1 MKSEKL
7 KIKSEEW
14 MRIWVDKNVV
24 LDKSK
29 EFAFRIIR
37 LYQHLSEKSEYIL
50 SKQILRSG
58 TSIGANL
65 VESQYSISKKEFIS
79 KAQISLKET
88 AETLYWLELLLKG
101 EYIKDAEYKSME
113 KDCKE
118 ILFLLTAIIKS
129 SKKSLKKFDAWMF

>member
-1 MKSEKL
+1 M
-7 KIKSEEW
+7 
-14 MRIWVDKNVV
+14 DNNVV

-37 LYQHLSEKSEYIL
+37 LYQHLSEKSEYVL

-88 AETLYWLELLLKG
+88 AETLYWLEMLLKG
-101 EYIKDAEYKSME
+101 EYINNAEYKSME

-129 SKKSLKKFDAWMF
+129 SKRNMKKFDA

>member
-1 MKSEKL
+1 
-7 KIKSEEW
+7 
-14 MRIWVDKNVV
+14 VDKNVV

-65 VESQYSISKKEFIS
+65 VESQYSISKKEFIC

-88 AETLYWLELLLKG
+88 AETLYWLEMLLKG
-101 EYIKDAEYKSME
+101 EYINNAEYKSME

-129 SKKSLKKFDAWMF
+129 SKRNLKKFDA